1 MNDDS
6 TYLLDEI
13 KVLNEKTADILLDSK
28 NRISQLRTDMDAYYD
43 ESAHDI
49 EKCWK
54 SCHHTDSDDSY
65 LVEHLASLRNNSTVN
80 ATYIAPTISILGGI
94 LSIFSSWLKS
104 DG

>member
-28 NRISQLRTDMDAYYD
+28 NRISQLRSDMDSYYD

-54 SCHHTDSDDSY
+54 SCNHSDTNDAY
-65 LVEHLASLRNNSTVN
+65 LVKHLASLRNNPDINTN
-80 ATYIAPTISILGGI
+80 YIAPTISIFAGI